1 MELLDEYQQALK
13 KIQELEAK
21 LKDYENAVDS
31 ARRGLDTMSQI
42 MDSNVEMFGAETE
55 QEKKVVD
62 HLFIYPKR
70 LLGIIDGIL
79 EVPTLN
85 GDEQLKA
92 KQQLGKDGLKLILD
106 NLKRF
111 EEKE

>member
-31 ARRGLDTMSQI
+31 ARHGLDTVSRI
-42 MDSNVEMFGAETE
+42 FDSNVDMFGAETE

-62 HLFIYPKR
+62 HLFVYPKR

-79 EVPTLN
+79 KVPTLS

-92 KQQLGKDGLKLILD
+92 KQQVGRDGLDLILD
-106 NLKRF
+106 KLERF
-111 EEKE
+111 KEQQ

>member
-85 GDEQLKA
+85 GDERSKA
-92 KQQLGKDGLKLILD
+92 IQQVGKDGLELILD
-106 NLKRF
+106 NRKRF
-111 EEKE
+111 KEQE

>member
-21 LKDYENAVDS
+21 LKDYEDAVDC
-31 ARRGLDTMSQI
+31 ARRGLDTVRQSF
-42 MDSNVEMFGAETE
+42 DANVDMFGAETE
-55 QEKKVVD
+55 QEQKVVD

-70 LLGIIDGIL
+70 LLNIIDGIL
-79 EVPTLN
+79 KVPTLS

-92 KQQLGKDGLKLILD
+92 KQQVGRDGLDLILD
-106 NLKRF
+106 KLKRF
-111 EEKE
+111 KEKE

>member
-62 HLFIYPKR
+62 HLFVYPKR
-70 LLGIIDGIL
+70 LLGIIDSIL

-85 GDEQLKA
+85 GDEQLKV

>member
-31 ARRGLDTMSQI
+31 ARRGLDTVSQI
-42 MDSNVEMFGAETE
+42 FDSNVDMFGAETE

-62 HLFIYPKR
+62 HLFVYPKR
-70 LLGIIDGIL
+70 LLTIIDGIL
-79 EVPTLN
+79 KVPTLS

-92 KQQLGKDGLKLILD
+92 QQQVGKDGLELILD

-111 EEKE
+111 KEQK

>member
-21 LKDYENAVDS
+21 LKDYENAIDS
-31 ARRGLDTMSQI
+31 ARCGLDTVCQI
-42 MDSNVEMFGAETE
+42 IDAHVDMFSAETE

-70 LLGIIDGIL
+70 LLSIIDNIL
-79 EVPTLN
+79 KIPTLT

-92 KQQLGKDGLKLILD
+92 KQQVGRDGLELVLD
-106 NLKRF
+106 KLKRLK
-111 EEKE
+111 EKE